1 MRIWIVDA
9 FADQAFAGAQ
19 SGVMPLDAWL
29 SDDALA
35 ALAAECRM
43 PEMAFFAPG
52 EVKGNYTLRLFG
64 PGGEVPISGHS
75 ALAAGAVLLEEID
88 PEAGMAV
95 FDSPAGPLVVRR
107 TEEGIT
113 LDLPRKARFPWDPPS
128 GLAEALS
135 GANIVDAFGA
145 EYATVVLSSEAAVR
159 RLEPDLA
166 AIAKLV
172 RGPRAGCLAVTAQ
185 ADEDKPY
192 DFVTRF
198 FAPGLGAPEDSV
210 MGASFADTAPYWAD
224 RLGLEDVVVLQCSK
238 RGGVARATPSLS
250 SVRLLGK
257 AAIFLRGEVDGAV
270 VKRLARRVR
279 KPARKKPLPSMSDA
293 ADLLPNPALTMLE
306 PKELEVRVH
315 DWAPSDLD
323 VAVFELDGGGE
334 DGPALEAVEV
344 RDLPRM
350 GE

>member
-19 SGVMPLDAWL
+19 SGVMPLEAWL
-29 SDDALA
+29 SDEALQ

-64 PGGEVPISGHS
+64 PAGEVPISGHS
-75 ALAAGAVLLEEID
+75 ALAAGAVLLGEID
-88 PEAGMAV
+88 TEAGMAV
-95 FDSPAGPLVVRR
+95 FDSPSGPLVVRR
-107 TEEGIT
+107 TEEGVT
-113 LDLPRKARFPWDPPS
+113 LDLPRKPRFPWDPPA
-128 GLAEALS
+128 GLAEALN

-185 ADEDKPY
+185 ADDDKPY

-198 FAPGLGAPEDSV
+198 FAPGLGANEDSV

-224 RLGLEDVVVLQCSK
+224 RLGLEDVIALQCSK

-250 SVRLLGK
+250 SVRLLGQ
-257 AAIFLRGEVDGAV
+257 AAIFMRGEVDSAV
-270 VKRLARRVR
+270 AKRLARRVR
-279 KPARKKPLPSMSDA
+279 KSTRKKPLPSFAAAMDAEDVLVSNSALAA
-293 ADLLPNPALTMLE
+293 AD
-306 PKELEVRVH
+306 LEVRVH
-315 DWAPSDLD
+315 DWAPTDMQ
-323 VAVFELDGGGE
+323 VAVFDLDGAGE
-334 DGPALEAVEV
+334 EGPGLETVEV
-344 RDLPRM
+344 RDLAR
-350 GE
+350 